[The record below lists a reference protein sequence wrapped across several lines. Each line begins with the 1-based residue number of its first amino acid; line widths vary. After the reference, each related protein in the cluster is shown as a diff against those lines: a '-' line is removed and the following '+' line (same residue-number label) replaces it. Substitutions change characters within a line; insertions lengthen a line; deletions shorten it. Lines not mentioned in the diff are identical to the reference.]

1 MASRYSS
8 HLFGRMNGRSLWHM
22 SRRRACLLAAVM
34 IGSSAC
40 ADHGGD
46 QASASPVPTF
56 LTDQTLCEVVPRQ
69 LLEDGLCF
77 YPTDF
82 SYWHS
87 PGHNSSR
94 DTFDCHIHGI
104 RMPQGL
110 HSSLDVSYLIG
121 GKFGAGAG
129 STEFTELDDKG
140 LPRITFDDTQGRGCI
155 WPDKNGGGRI
165 VGGWLYP
172 DADIHTLGIRFY
184 LSDPRTANDENLS
197 LNYDQNDINAMTELL
212 HTLVLAVPPVAAG
225 PSQRL
230 IRRP

>member
-1 MASRYSS
+1 
-8 HLFGRMNGRSLWHM
+8 
-22 SRRRACLLAAVM
+22 M

-77 YPTDF
+77 YPTDL

-94 DTFDCHIHGI
+94 DTFDCHIHRI

-110 HSSLDVSYLIG
+110 QSSLAVSYFIG
-121 GKFGAGAG
+121 GKLGAGAG
-129 STEFTELDDKG
+129 GTEFTELDDKG
-140 LPRITFDDTQGRGCI
+140 LSRITFDDTQGRGCI
-155 WPDKNGGGRI
+155 WSDDDRGRWI
-165 VGGWLYP
+165 IGAWLYP
-172 DADIHTLGIRFY
+172 DVDIHTLGIRFY
-184 LSDPRTANDENLS
+184 LNDPRTANDENLS

-212 HTLVLAVPPVAAG
+212 HTLALAVPPVAAG